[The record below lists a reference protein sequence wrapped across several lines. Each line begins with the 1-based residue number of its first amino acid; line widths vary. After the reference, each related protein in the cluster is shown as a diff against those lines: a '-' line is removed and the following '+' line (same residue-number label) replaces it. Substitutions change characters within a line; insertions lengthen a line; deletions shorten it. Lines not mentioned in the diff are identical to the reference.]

1 MTFTGA
7 WKTLC
12 RPLEGTCSC
21 QVPPLGSPGPRRAP
35 RRLPSAGLN
44 DDGLH
49 KHEADLGASGRREEG
64 KPPRRAPAARHPH
77 AQLCTGHGADR
88 VPEYGPRAAINSA
101 PAELPPNLFSVKPKG
116 TFISLVYISSLIQTG
131 TGVTTLLIGML

>member
-12 RPLEGTCSC
+12 RPLYGTCSC
-21 QVPPLGSPGPRRAP
+21 QVPCLDPPGPRRAP
-35 RRLPSAGLN
+35 RHLPSAELN

-49 KHEADLGASGRREEG
+49 RYESDPDASGRREEG
-64 KPPRRAPAARHPH
+64 KPPRRALAVWHPH
-77 AQLCTGHGADR
+77 AQLCTGHGADC
-88 VPEYGPRAAINSA
+88 VPEYGPRAAINTA
-101 PAELPPNLFSVKPKG
+101 PADFPPHLFSVNPKG
-116 TFISLVYISSLIQTG
+116 TFISLVYISSLIQTR